1 MQPNAVTVDELAEA
15 VANLSRHVAIWRFLI
30 DPEIHQRFDRE
41 FKDHHD
47 FFEATYEAH
56 FQAII
61 VNTYQ
66 LMDTREDVVSLQ
78 AFLNCIRPSHT
89 PLVSHVEGLL
99 QGHQEIFD
107 RLAVIRHKVFAHRD
121 AKASPG
127 LIFAASEVTP
137 HSIDACIDT
146 LRSAVNELY
155 NAFLP
160 GETPFECYDEAENR
174 ARFAVGDLERV
185 LEALSNISLERTREG

>member
-1 MQPNAVTVDELAEA
+1 MQPHAVTVDELAEA
-15 VANLSRHVAIWRFLI
+15 VADLSRHVAIWRFLI
-30 DPEIHQRFDRE
+30 DPENHQRFDRE

-61 VNTYQ
+61 ICTYQ
-66 LMDTREDVVSLQ
+66 LMDAREDVVSLR
-78 AFLNCIRPSHT
+78 AFLNLIRSSHPS
-89 PLVSHVEGLL
+89 LVAHIEGLIR
-99 QGHQEIFD
+99 GHQEIFD

-127 LIFAASEVTP
+127 LIFATSIVTP
-137 HSIDACIDT
+137 NSIDACIDT
-146 LRSAVNELY
+146 LRAAVNELY

-160 GETPFECYDEAENR
+160 GESPFECYDEADNR
-174 ARFAVGDLERV
+174 ARFAVSDLKRV
-185 LEALSNISLERTREG
+185 LEALSNTSLERTREG